1 MFQAAMREQLR
12 EKIAGEI
19 TLSTDAGKTIRKWRE
34 EFNVSQQEL
43 AKCLDI
49 SPSVISDYESGRRKS
64 PGIAIIRR
72 MVDGL
77 IELDEQS
84 GGNVLKK
91 YDLGE
96 KHDCIIAIDEFR
108 TSVSGEEFLEIIEA
122 DILNRGVSL
131 DKHIHGYTIID
142 SIKAIT
148 ALGSADYLKI
158 YGWSSERALI
168 FTGVKFGRSP
178 MIAIR
183 AHPLKPSIVGYHRPE
198 HVDELAIRLATLEN
212 IPLIKVTLPIPTIT
226 ERLKKLT

>member
-1 MFQAAMREQLR
+1 MREQLR

-19 TLSTDAGKTIRKWRE
+19 TLSADAGKTIRKWRE
-34 EFNVSQQEL
+34 EFGISQQEMARNL
-43 AKCLDI
+43 GI

-77 IELDEQS
+77 LDLDERS
-84 GGNVLKK
+84 GGRVMKK

-96 KHDCIIAIDEFR
+96 KHDCIISINEFR
-108 TSVSGEEFLEIIEA
+108 TSLLAEEFMDLIEA
-122 DILNRGVSL
+122 QALNQGVSL
-131 DKHIHGYTIID
+131 DRHIHGYTIID

-148 ALGSADYLKI
+148 ALSSSDYLKI

-183 AHPLKPSIVGYHRPE
+183 AHPLKPSMVGYHRPD
-198 HVDELAIRLATLEN
+198 HVDDLAIKLATLEG
-212 IPLIKVTLPIPTIT
+212 IPLIKTDLPVNTIID
-226 ERLKKLT
+226 RLNKLT